1 MSTFHEQLNLPC
13 KQKILDVNLKKISL
27 LCYGIL
33 QKALNVQKQLN
44 YGALFAKKQTETSS
58 GSSVFFDTSAWWTIG
73 NTRPL
78 YVQRK
83 PRCLSREKRTGIPG
97 RNFIPKSPDNPSV
110 NPRRLERF
118 WEAYQNYDRAVQ
130 AILLDSYLPSLAL
143 RVPTEGDEYE
153 CERTNTSH
161 AKGSEPFCSEQMPG
175 ILLGQGLSDTL
186 AIPDIC
192 SAPESRSSTEGLLQ
206 NSPAIRHMEVQK
218 TRKPLRLLVHQD
230 SLLRLIRD
238 SSCSQLPSQL
248 EIWWQ
253 TCIEKTEI
261 SSSSAYRSV
270 GKWAVDGNPKW
281 TIGEPAAYIG
291 IKPKCLTCSKTR
303 FVPTD
308 KSIPCI
314 SGGGLREWADR
325 NVSLPDEEAR
335 NRFQKHISSMT
346 KRMRRLGTI
355 N

>member
-1 MSTFHEQLNLPC
+1 M
-13 KQKILDVNLKKISL
+13 
-27 LCYGIL
+27 
-33 QKALNVQKQLN
+33 
-44 YGALFAKKQTETSS
+44 
-58 GSSVFFDTSAWWTIG
+58 
-73 NTRPL
+73 
-78 YVQRK
+78 
-83 PRCLSREKRTGIPG
+83 
-97 RNFIPKSPDNPSV
+97 
-110 NPRRLERF
+110 
-118 WEAYQNYDRAVQ
+118 Q

-153 CERTNTSH
+153 CERTSTSH

-218 TRKPLRLLVHQD
+218 TRKPLRLLAHQD

-261 SSSSAYRSV
+261 SSSSAHRSV